1 MSMTKECEICGAIFQ
16 TDRIS
21 RKYCE
26 ECGKNPTRARQ
37 RIARA
42 VRVNKRNAGDW
53 EKVYDCICKYCGKT
67 FQSTYKRTFCS
78 DDCQRGY
85 NVENAKCCN
94 CGKPMLDVGI
104 RIEHQ
109 GGWHYCSHECREE
122 ARWNAAKE
130 RGHVQTCQNCG
141 TKFIR
146 SSGSFCSRK
155 CYNQAVKSGWKS
167 QNPKPVK
174 HIASEKACCSI
185 CGHEFIR
192 PAGTEYPY
200 CSPECRKIAF
210 DNSRKKRKMQKV
222 DAELKKEDFAGAARL
237 HIRIANESAVT
248 SNTRPKELF
257 FKIIR

>member
-1 MSMTKECEICGAIFQ
+1 
-16 TDRIS
+16 
-21 RKYCE
+21 
-26 ECGKNPTRARQ
+26 
-37 RIARA
+37 
-42 VRVNKRNAGDW
+42 
-53 EKVYDCICKYCGKT
+53 
-67 FQSTYKRTFCS
+67 
-78 DDCQRGY
+78 
-85 NVENAKCCN
+85 
-94 CGKPMLDVGI
+94 MLDVGI

-222 DAELKKEDFAGAARL
+222 DAELKKRGLCWCCKTSYTDCERISSNFQYSPEGAVFQ
-237 HIRIANESAVT
+237 N
-248 SNTRPKELF
+248 N
-257 FKIIR
+257 KIIRCPKFTQ